1 MAKPID
7 RSRKGASVAPVAGMA
22 TSPPDGWALHSPKY
36 GFMRTDTGQNL
47 VSLIELV
54 QWLMQ
59 ARKTHRPG
67 AMRIM
72 LDAITADALPCI
84 YFTERDAPPAAYSDV
99 YGGPWAALGP
109 EVPSRFQDAHRA
121 GRADPEFQRWQLQSK
136 ADQEADLLKERITA
150 EVLYWLD
157 KPGELADQATTK
169 AVVSILTDKAGE
181 LWGYGQA
188 VQSSTADAQPSTW
201 PELVAYRKLHPGGPW
216 TPEMLTVLATVKD
229 ARGMGAAAALA
240 GELGVSVEAV
250 NAALR
255 RYRKRQPAS
264 TAGRVFRV
272 AGNAK

>member
-59 ARKTHRPG
+59 ARETHRPG

-72 LDAITADALPCI
+72 LDAIKADALPCI
-84 YFTERDAPPAAYSDV
+84 YFTMRDAPAQAYSDWMAS
-99 YGGPWAALGP
+99 PWAEFGP
-109 EVPSRFQDAHRA
+109 QVPSRFQGVHRA
-121 GRADPEFQRWQLQSK
+121 SRADPELQQWQRQSK
-136 ADQEADLLKERITA
+136 ADREADLLKERITA
-150 EVLYWLD
+150 DVRYWLD
-157 KPGELADQATTK
+157 KPGELADQATKK

-188 VQSSTADAQPSTW
+188 VQSSVADAQPSTW

-216 TPEMLTVLATVKD
+216 TPEMVAVLATAKD
-229 ARGMGAAAALA
+229 ARGTGAAAALA

-250 NAALR
+250 NAAL
-255 RYRKRQPAS
+255 
-264 TAGRVFRV
+264 
-272 AGNAK
+272 